1 MSRWFL
7 KSIEING
14 GFLPGFS
21 LSLPAGLTCI
31 IGPRGSGKSTLVE
44 ALRFGMGGDSGA
56 SKKRL
61 DLIQAN
67 LGPGTLITLST
78 CSAGDG
84 GGYTVRRGYK
94 QQASLINSDGKAIT
108 TVDLDR
114 GTFLP
119 LDAYSDKEIEG
130 IADDSFGERRRSL
143 LDELEFS
150 ELTQIHLSI
159 GEQRRALEANAD
171 KIRAAT
177 RLINDLTEQI
187 EEMGDARARLAALPP
202 LVDGVESEAVRT
214 AARQSQLNAQETRRL
229 DEAIKSVKGFQVDL
243 EAVLAEISRGAGES
257 GTLLDSPADSANV
270 NILKTARTEISS
282 DLRSARQQIG
292 AAIDALKSVDSK
304 LRDTQRDL
312 VAIHTEQ
319 DAEYAKLVEK
329 NAAAGRMIQERTVA
343 EEAVSRLNRITVQRA
358 DARSELQNLE
368 DERKTLRANYL
379 LERGR
384 VSELRERVAK
394 RLENEAGANVRIR
407 VRRNA
412 DNTNYQQVLTE
423 ALRGARVRNQTEIV
437 EKLMRLQPD
446 QLAQLIAKN
455 NLSEFEEQMSLGDER
470 ARKVWENLR
479 SNLDPLNLET
489 TTIDDRIF
497 IELNLSTGSIPNF
510 KDASE
515 LSRGQ
520 KCTALLPLLLA
531 RRDSPLIIDQPE
543 DNLDNHFIY
552 ETVVENIRRLK
563 VRRQMVFIT
572 HNANIPVLAEA
583 DLVVV
588 LNSDGKIGYV
598 EKAGTLDECREEII
612 DLLEGGR
619 EAFELRSRRYG
630 KS

>member
-1 MSRWFL
+1 
-7 KSIEING
+7 
-14 GFLPGFS
+14 
-21 LSLPAGLTCI
+21 
-31 IGPRGSGKSTLVE
+31 
-44 ALRFGMGGDSGA
+44 MGGPSGA

-78 CSAGDG
+78 CSTGDG
-84 GGYTVRRGYK
+84 GGYTIRRGYR

-143 LDELEFS
+143 LDDLESS
-150 ELTQIHLSI
+150 ELTQIQLSV

-187 EEMGDARARLAALPP
+187 EEMGDVRARLAALHPV
-202 LVDGVESEAVRT
+202 VDGVESEAVRT
-214 AARQSQLNAQETRRL
+214 AARQCQLNAQETRRL
-229 DEAIKSVKGFQVDL
+229 DEAIKSVKRFQVDL
-243 EAVLAEISRGAGES
+243 EAVLAEIAGAGEPS
-257 GTLLDSPADSANV
+257 TLLDSPADSANA

-282 DLRSARQQIG
+282 GLSSARQQIG
-292 AAIDALKSVDSK
+292 AAIDSLKSVEGK
-304 LRDTQRDL
+304 LWDTQSDL
-312 VAIHTEQ
+312 VATHTEQ
-319 DAEYAKLVEK
+319 DAEYAKLMEK
-329 NAAAGRMIQERTVA
+329 NAAAGRMIQERTLA
-343 EEAVSRLNRITVQRA
+343 EEAVFQLDQITQQRA
-358 DARSELQNLE
+358 DARSELQKLE
-368 DERKTLRANYL
+368 DERKTLRGNYL

-394 RLENEAGANVRIR
+394 GLENEAGANVRIR

-437 EKLMRLQPD
+437 DKLMRLQPD
-446 QLAQLIAKN
+446 QLAQLIVKN
-455 NLSEFEEQMSLGDER
+455 NLLEFEAQMSLGDDR
-470 ARKVWENLR
+470 ARKVLDNLR
-479 SNLDPLNLET
+479 STLDPLNLEIT
-489 TTIDDRIF
+489 SIDDRIF
-497 IELNLSTGSIPNF
+497 IELNLSTGSVPNF

-552 ETVVENIRRLK
+552 ETVVENIRRMK

-588 LNSDGKIGYV
+588 LNSDGKIGYI

-630 KS
+630 TS

>member
-1 MSRWFL
+1 M
-7 KSIEING
+7 
-14 GFLPGFS
+14 
-21 LSLPAGLTCI
+21 
-31 IGPRGSGKSTLVE
+31 
-44 ALRFGMGGDSGA
+44 
-56 SKKRL
+56 
-61 DLIQAN
+61 
-67 LGPGTLITLST
+67 
-78 CSAGDG
+78 GDG
-84 GGYTVRRGYK
+84 GGYIIRRGYK

-119 LDAYSDKEIEG
+119 LDAYGDKEIEG

-143 LDELEFS
+143 LDELESS

-187 EEMGDARARLAALPP
+187 EEMGDARAKLAALPP

-214 AARQSQLNAQETRRL
+214 AARQCQLNAQETRRL
-229 DEAIKSVKGFQVDL
+229 EEAINSVKGFQVNL
-243 EAVLAEISRGAGES
+243 EAVLAEISGGASEPS
-257 GTLLDSPADSANV
+257 RLLDSIAESANAT
-270 NILKTARTEISS
+270 ILKTARTEINSYLS
-282 DLRSARQQIG
+282 SARQQIG
-292 AAIDALKSVDSK
+292 AAIDSLKSVESK
-304 LRDTQRDL
+304 LRDTQSDL
-312 VAIHTEQ
+312 VASHTEQ
-319 DAEYAKLVEK
+319 DAEYAKLMEK
-329 NAAAGRMIQERTVA
+329 DAAAGRMIQERTLA
-343 EEAVSRLNRITVQRA
+343 EEAVSRLDRITVQRA
-358 DARSELQNLE
+358 DARSELQKLE
-368 DERKTLRANYL
+368 DERKTLRGNYL

-412 DNTNYQQVLTE
+412 DHTNYQQVLTE

-455 NLSEFEEQMSLGDER
+455 NLSEFEAQMSLGDDR
-470 ARKVWENLR
+470 ARKVLDNLR
-479 SNLDPLNLET
+479 STLDPLNLET

-497 IELNLSTGSIPNF
+497 IELNLSTGSVPNF

-552 ETVVENIRRLK
+552 ETVVENILRMK

-588 LNSDGKIGYV
+588 LNSDGKIGYI

>member
-1 MSRWFL
+1 MSKWFL

-21 LSLPAGLTCI
+21 LSLPTGLTCI

-44 ALRFGMGGDSGA
+44 ALRFGMGGASGA

-61 DLIQAN
+61 DLIEAN
-67 LGPGTLITLST
+67 LGSGALITLST
-78 CSAGDG
+78 CSMADG
-84 GGYTVRRGYK
+84 GGYIIRRGYK

-143 LDELEFS
+143 LDELESS

-202 LVDGVESEAVRT
+202 LADGVESEAVRT
-214 AARQSQLNAQETRRL
+214 AARQCQLNAQETRRL
-229 DEAIKSVKGFQVDL
+229 EEAINQVKGFQVNL
-243 EAVLAEISRGAGES
+243 EAVLAEISGGASEPS
-257 GTLLDSPADSANV
+257 TLLDSIAESANAT
-270 NILKTARTEISS
+270 ILKTARTEINSYLS
-282 DLRSARQQIG
+282 SARQQIG
-292 AAIDALKSVDSK
+292 AAIDSLKSAESK
-304 LRDTQRDL
+304 LRDTQSDL
-312 VAIHTEQ
+312 VASHTEQ
-319 DAEYAKLVEK
+319 DAEYAKLMEK
-329 NAAAGRMIQERTVA
+329 DAAAGRMIQERTLA
-343 EEAVSRLNRITVQRA
+343 EEVVSRLDRITVQRA
-358 DARSELQNLE
+358 DARSELQKLE
-368 DERKTLRANYL
+368 DERKTLRGNYL

-384 VSELRERVAK
+384 VSELRERLAK

-412 DNTNYQQVLTE
+412 DHTNYQQVLTE

-455 NLSEFEEQMSLGDER
+455 NLSEFEAQMSLGDDR
-470 ARKVWENLR
+470 ARKVLDNLR
-479 SNLDPLNLET
+479 STLDPLNLET

-497 IELNLSTGSIPNF
+497 IELNLSTGSVPNF

-552 ETVVENIRRLK
+552 ETVVENILRMK

-588 LNSDGKIGYV
+588 LNSDGKIGYI